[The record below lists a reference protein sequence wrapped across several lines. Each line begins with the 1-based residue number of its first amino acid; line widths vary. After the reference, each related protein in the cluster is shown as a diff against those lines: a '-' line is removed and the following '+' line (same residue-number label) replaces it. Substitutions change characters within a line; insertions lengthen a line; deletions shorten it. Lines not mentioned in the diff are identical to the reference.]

1 MFKANPL
8 DGIEIASEKTRIFVI
23 ELPKIDNKKAS
34 LNDLFSV
41 WMFFIKNPELIPEDF
56 VKKVPEVHEALEE
69 LKVLSADEDFRAEYN
84 AHIKAQNNMISR
96 ETNAEARGKA
106 EGIAIGK
113 EKGKAEGKAEGIAE
127 KAKETALNALAIGL
141 TTEQIAGLT
150 GLTVDEINLLK
161 H

>member
-1 MFKANPL
+1 M
-8 DGIEIASEKTRIFVI
+8 
-23 ELPKIDNKKAS
+23 
-34 LNDLFSV
+34 
-41 WMFFIKNPELIPEDF
+41 
-56 VKKVPEVHEALEE
+56 HEALEE

-96 ETNAEARGKA
+96 ETNAEARG
-106 EGIAIGK
+106 IAIGE
-113 EKGKAEGKAEGIAE
+113 EKGKAEGKAE

-150 GLTVDEINLLK
+150 GLTVDEINSLK